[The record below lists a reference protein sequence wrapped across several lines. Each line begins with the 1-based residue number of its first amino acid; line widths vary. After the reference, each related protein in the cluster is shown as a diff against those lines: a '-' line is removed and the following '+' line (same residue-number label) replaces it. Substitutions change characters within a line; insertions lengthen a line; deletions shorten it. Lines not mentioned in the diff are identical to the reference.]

1 MAWFVHFSVDIKLW
15 VATVRAVLTLIMTR
29 FFNAIFLSLFILGAP
44 AVRANES
51 LYQEASAHVL
61 NKDRAFSLFGP
72 RAPKIK
78 YDNRM
83 IRAAEIAQARARA
96 HSTRRCWSY
105 VKTAL
110 VQADVIDSRPET
122 GYAKQAAQEL
132 QRNFGFKRVN
142 ISDPFKAPVG
152 SVLVYGGKG
161 AGHVE
166 IRTTQGFVSDFES
179 KTPSPRPLIG
189 VFIKPS

>member
-1 MAWFVHFSVDIKLW
+1 MLRIL
-15 VATVRAVLTLIMTR
+15 LL
-29 FFNAIFLSLFILGAP
+29 LSLIVFTTSVVLATP
-44 AVRANES
+44 SES
-51 LYQEASAHVL
+51 LYRKPAESSL
-61 NKDRAFSLFGP
+61 TKTRAFSLFGP
-72 RAPKIK
+72 KAASIK

-110 VQADVIDSRPET
+110 LQADVIESRPVT

-132 QRNFGFKRVN
+132 SVNYGFKKMN

-166 IRTTQGFVSDFES
+166 IRTTHGFVSDFES
-179 KTPSPRPLIG
+179 QTPSPRPLIG

>member
-1 MAWFVHFSVDIKLW
+1 MIRTILLSA
-15 VATVRAVLTLIMTR
+15 VALL
-29 FFNAIFLSLFILGAP
+29 LLGAP
-44 AVRANES
+44 ALNANDS
-51 LYQEASAHVL
+51 LYREASAHVL
-61 NKDRAFSLFGP
+61 NKKHAFSLFGP
-72 RAPKIK
+72 KAAGIK

-122 GYAKQAAQEL
+122 GYAKQAAREL
-132 QRNFGFKRVN
+132 SENFGFRKMN
-142 ISDPFKAPVG
+142 IMDPFKAPVG

-166 IRTTQGFVSDFES
+166 IRTSRGFVSDFES

-189 VFIKPS
+189 VFVKPS